1 MKGEKIYK
9 ILLEGI
15 GLLLSLVVLVPVY
28 FVVINSFKTPN
39 EAADMMITWPSKF
52 QIFEN
57 YRAVYVEGHIL
68 RALIN
73 SSIITGA
80 SVALIIIVAS
90 LTGYVLQRRK
100 DRYTNFL
107 NFMVLAGLI
116 VPPAMVPTYWV
127 LKLLHVN
134 GTVLSVI
141 LMEAVLGFSFSVLIY
156 KGFFTTIPREIDEA
170 ALVDGC
176 GGLRLFYTIIFPL
189 LKPVTT
195 TIAVIQCI
203 SIWNDFNIP
212 MYFLSSSSNTTLPI
226 TVFLFFGKYLSNWNL
241 VFADVVIIA
250 IPVTIV
256 YLLAQKY
263 IIDGMT
269 AGSLKG

>member
-1 MKGEKIYK
+1 M
-9 ILLEGI
+9 
-15 GLLLSLVVLVPVY
+15 
-28 FVVINSFKTPN
+28 
-39 EAADMMITWPSKF
+39 
-52 QIFEN
+52 
-57 YRAVYVEGHIL
+57 EGHIL
-68 RALIN
+68 IALIN
-73 SSIITGA
+73 STIITAA
-80 SVALIIIVAS
+80 SVALIIIIAS
-90 LTGYVLQRRK
+90 LSGYVLQRRK
-100 DRYTNFL
+100 DKYSNFFNFL
-107 NFMVLAGLI
+107 VLGGLI

-127 LKLLHVN
+127 LKLFNVN

-156 KGFFTTIPREIDEA
+156 KGFFTTIPKEIDEA

-176 GGLRLFYTIIFPL
+176 SGLRLFFTIIFPL

-195 TIAVIQCI
+195 TIAVIQAI
-203 SIWNDFNIP
+203 SIWNDFTIP

-226 TVFLFFGKYLSNWNL
+226 TVYMFFGKYQSSWNL

-250 IPVTIV
+250 IPMTIV

-269 AGSLKG
+269 SGSLKG

>member
-1 MKGEKIYK
+1 MKGKRINKI
-9 ILLEGI
+9 IFEVVA
-15 GLLLSLVVLVPVY
+15 LLLTLIILVPVY

-39 EAADMMITWPSKF
+39 DAADMMITWPSKF

-57 YRAVYVEGHIL
+57 YKSVYVEGNIL
-68 RALIN
+68 TALIN
-73 SSIITGA
+73 SSIITAA

-90 LTGYVLQRRK
+90 LTGYVMQRRK
-100 DRYTNFL
+100 DRYSNFL
-107 NFMVLAGLI
+107 NFMILGGLI

-127 LKLLHVN
+127 LKLFHVN

-156 KGFFTTIPREIDEA
+156 KGFFNTIPKEIDEA

-176 GGLRLFYTIIFPL
+176 SGLRLFFTIIFPL

-203 SIWNDFNIP
+203 AIWNDFTIP
-212 MYFLSSSSNTTLPI
+212 MYFLSNSSNTTLPI

>member
-1 MKGEKIYK
+1 MKRKKFHKI
-9 ILLEGI
+9 IMEAI
-15 GLLLSLVVLVPVY
+15 GLLLSLIVLVPVY

-39 EAADMMITWPSKF
+39 EAADMMITWPSEF

-57 YRAVYVEGHIL
+57 YKTVYVEGNIL
-68 RALIN
+68 TALTN
-73 SSIITGA
+73 SSIITAA

-100 DRYTNFL
+100 DRYSNFL
-107 NFMVLAGLI
+107 NFMILAGLI

-127 LKLLHVN
+127 LKLFHVN

-141 LMEAVLGFSFSVLIY
+141 LIEAVLGFSFSVLVY
-156 KGFFTTIPREIDEA
+156 KAFFTTIPKEIDEA
-170 ALVDGC
+170 AFVDGC
-176 GGLRLFYTIIFPL
+176 GGLKLFYTIIFPL

-203 SIWNDFNIP
+203 TVWNDFNIP

-250 IPVTIV
+250 VPVTIV

-263 IIDGMT
+263 IIEGMT